1 VIGQTISHYRVI
13 EKLGGGGMGVVY
25 KAEDTMLGRF
35 VALKFL
41 PDDVSQDPQVLE
53 RFRREARAASAL
65 NHPNICTIYE
75 IAQHDSQ
82 WFIVMEFLDGLTLKH
97 RIAGRPIEIET
108 VLSLGIEVADALD
121 AAHAEGIV
129 HRDIKPA
136 NIFVTKRGH
145 AKVLDFGL
153 AKVAH
158 TPSSSATQTRS
169 ANLMDVTVDDQ
180 HLTSPGSTLGTIA
193 YMSPEQARAKDLDA
207 RTDLFSFGAVL
218 YEMATGQLPFR
229 GESTAVIFESIL
241 NRAPVPPV
249 RLNPEVPPEL
259 ERIINKALEK
269 DRNLRYQHAADIR
282 TDLQRLKR
290 DTESG
295 PTVTFSA
302 TAEQPSFRRWKLPG
316 FAVVAFLLVLL
327 AAGVYWRLHSAAR
340 LTERDTVVVAD
351 FTNTT
356 GDPVFDDALKQ
367 ALAVELEQSPF
378 LNILSDQK
386 VSETLR
392 LMGRSSSDRLAR
404 DVARE
409 LCLRT
414 GSKAMIA
421 GSVSSLGSQYLL
433 GLSAV
438 DCNSGDSIAKEQ
450 VQTPKK
456 EDVVKALGK
465 AASTLRGKLGESLAT
480 IQKYDTPV
488 EQATTPSL
496 EALQAYSLGLR
507 TLRTQGEEAAIPLL
521 KRASELDPNFAMA
534 YARLGTEYS
543 NLGQIALGSQNAK
556 KAYELRERV
565 SERERFYIDSHY
577 YDYANGESENAAQVY
592 DLWKQTYPRDVVPYA
607 NLGNIYFAIGQYEK
621 ALLQFQEALRLEPD
635 NVNGYTNLAV
645 TYIDMNRFD
654 EARKLLEQAQ
664 SLRLENVSLL
674 VNLYVLAFF
683 RGDVVEMQRQV
694 AEAKGKLG
702 IEDALTALQSDTEAY
717 HGHFEK
723 ARELTRLAEDTAR
736 RRSDPET
743 AASYRAEA
751 AIREA
756 EVGHGALARQDVAA
770 ALSMSANR
778 NVRIQAALA
787 LARTGETT
795 RARVMARD
803 LQKETS
809 TNTILNSYWLPTIR
823 ATAEI
828 NQDNASSAIQLLQ
841 TASPYELGSPEP
853 LGNLYPVYVRGQAYL
868 SARQGTAAAVEFQKL
883 VDHVGI
889 VQNFLLGSLAHLGLA
904 RAYALAG
911 DTAKSRTAYQ
921 DFFVPWKDA
930 DPDIPLLK
938 QAKAEYAKL
947 Q

>member
-65 NHPNICTIYE
+65 NHPNICTIHE

-108 VLSLGIEVADALD
+108 VLSLGIEIADALD
-121 AAHAEGIV
+121 AAHAESIV

-136 NIFVTKRGH
+136 NILITKRGH

-158 TPSSSATQTRS
+158 TPNSSATQTRS
-169 ANLMDVTVDDQ
+169 TTLLGVTVDDQ

-241 NRAPVPPV
+241 TRSAVPAV
-249 RLNPEVPPEL
+249 RLNPDVPPEL

-282 TDLQRLKR
+282 ADLRRLKR

-295 PTVTFSA
+295 STVTFRA
-302 TAEQPSFRRWKLPG
+302 TAEQPSFRRWKGPV

-327 AAGVYWRLHSAAR
+327 AAGVYWRLHSAPR
-340 LTERDTVVVAD
+340 LTERDTVVMAD

-356 GDPVFDDALKQ
+356 GDRVFDDALKQ

-386 VSETLR
+386 VSDALR

-409 LCLRT
+409 LCQRT

-450 VQTPKK
+450 VQIPNK
-456 EDVVKALGK
+456 EDVIRALGK
-465 AASTLRGKLGESLAT
+465 AASILRGKLGESLAT

-556 KAYELRERV
+556 KAYELRDRV

-607 NLGNIYFAIGQYEK
+607 NLGNIYFAVGQYEK

-645 TYIDMNRFD
+645 TYIDLNRFD
-654 EARKLLEQAQ
+654 EARELLQQAQ

-683 RGDVVEMQRQV
+683 RGDAVEMQRQV
-694 AEAKGKLG
+694 AAAKGKLG
-702 IEDALTALQSDTEAY
+702 LEDALTALQSDTEAY
-717 HGHFEK
+717 NGHFEK

-736 RRSDPET
+736 RRGDPET

-751 AIREA
+751 AMREA

-770 ALSMSANR
+770 ALTMSANR

-787 LARTGETT
+787 LARTGETA
-795 RARVMARD
+795 RARAMAGD
-803 LQKETS
+803 LQKEAS

-841 TASPYELGSPEP
+841 TASPYELGNPQP
-853 LGNLYPVYVRGQAYL
+853 LGNLYPVYVRGLAYL
-868 SARQGTAAAVEFQKL
+868 SARQGTAAAAEFQRL

-921 DFFVPWKDA
+921 DFFVRWKDA
-930 DPDIPLLK
+930 DPEIPILK
-938 QAKAEYAKL
+938 QAKVEYARL

>member
-1 VIGQTISHYRVI
+1 MIGQTISHYRVI
-13 EKLGGGGMGVVY
+13 EKVGGGGMGVVY
-25 KAEDTMLGRF
+25 KAEDIKLHRF

-41 PDDVSQDPQVLE
+41 PDEVAKDSQALA
-53 RFRREARAASAL
+53 RFQREAQAASAL
-65 NHPNICTIYE
+65 NHANICTIYE
-75 IAQHDSQ
+75 IDEQNGQA
-82 WFIVMEFLDGLTLKH
+82 FIAMEYLDGVTLKH
-97 RIAGRPIEIET
+97 RIGGKPLEIET
-108 VLSLGIEVADALD
+108 VLSLGIEIADALD

-145 AKVLDFGL
+145 AKILDFGL
-153 AKVAH
+153 AKVTSLRKAAE
-158 TPSSSATQTRS
+158 TAGINSA
-169 ANLMDVTVDDQ
+169 ATVGMRDE
-180 HLTSPGSTLGTIA
+180 HLTSPGTALGTVA
-193 YMSPEQARAKDLDA
+193 YMSPEQALGKELDA
-207 RTDLFSFGAVL
+207 RSDLFSYGAVL
-218 YEMATGQLPFR
+218 YEMIAGDLPFK
-229 GESTAVIFESIL
+229 GNTSAAIFDSIL
-241 NRAPVPPV
+241 HKTPVTPLRFNSEAPAD
-249 RLNPEVPPEL
+249 L
-259 ERIINKALEK
+259 ERIIKKALEK

-282 TDLQRLKR
+282 ADLQRLER
-290 DTESG
+290 DTESSR
-295 PTVTFSA
+295 TAAFSA
-302 TAEQPSFRRWKLPG
+302 TTEVPPFHRWKLLG
-316 FAVVAFLLVLL
+316 SAVVACLLILL
-327 AAGVYWRLHSAAR
+327 AAGLYWRLHPAAR

-392 LMGRSSSDRLAR
+392 LMGHSSSDRLTR
-404 DVARE
+404 DVTRE

-421 GSVSSLGSQYLL
+421 GSISSLGREYLL

-438 DCNSGDSIAKEQ
+438 NCNFGDSIAKEQ
-450 VQTPKK
+450 VQTANK
-456 EDVVKALGK
+456 EDVVKVLGK
-465 AASTLRGKLGESLAT
+465 AASILRGKLGESLAT

-496 EALQAYSLGLR
+496 EALEAYSLGLR
-507 TLRTQGEEAAIPLL
+507 TLRAQGEEAAIPLL

-534 YARLGTEYS
+534 YARLGTAYS

-577 YDYANGESENAAQVY
+577 YDYANGESEKAAQVY

-607 NLGNIYFAIGQYEK
+607 NLGNIYFAVGQYEK
-621 ALLQFQEALRLEPD
+621 ALLQFQEALRLEPN

-654 EARKLLEQAQ
+654 EARQLLEQAQ
-664 SLRLENVSLL
+664 SLKLENVSLL

-683 RGDVVEMQRQV
+683 RRDDAEMQRQV
-694 AEAKGKLG
+694 AAAEGKRG
-702 IEDALTALQSDTEAY
+702 IEDALTELQSDTEAY

-723 ARELTRLAEDTAR
+723 ARELTRVAEDTAR
-736 RRSDPET
+736 HRGDPET

-751 AIREA
+751 ALREA
-756 EVGHGALARQDVAA
+756 EVGYGALARQDVAA
-770 ALSMSANR
+770 AMAMSPNR
-778 NVRIQAALA
+778 NVQLQAALA
-787 LARTGETT
+787 LARTGDAT
-795 RARVMARD
+795 RARVIAGD
-803 LQKETS
+803 LQKDTS
-809 TNTILNSYWLPTIR
+809 TNTILNSYWLPTIW
-823 ATAEI
+823 AAADI
-828 NQDNASSAIQLLQ
+828 NQDNAGRAIQLLQ
-841 TASPYELGSPEP
+841 TASPYELGSPQP
-853 LGNLYPVYVRGQAYL
+853 LGSLYPVYMRGQAYL
-868 SARQGTAAAVEFQKL
+868 GIHQGSAAAAEFQRL
-883 VDHVGI
+883 LDHAGI

-904 RAYALAG
+904 RAYTLAG

-921 DFFVPWKDA
+921 DFFALWKDA
-930 DPDIPLLK
+930 DPDIPILK

-947 Q
+947 K

>member
-1 VIGQTISHYRVI
+1 MIGQTISHYRII

-121 AAHAEGIV
+121 AAHAECIV

-169 ANLMDVTVDDQ
+169 TNLMDVTVDEQ
-180 HLTSPGSTLGTIA
+180 HPTSPGSTLGTIA
-193 YMSPEQARAKDLDA
+193 YMSPEQARAKDLDV

-295 PTVTFSA
+295 STVTFSA
-302 TAEQPSFRRWKLPG
+302 TAEQPSFRRWKLPV

-694 AEAKGKLG
+694 AAAKGKLG

-736 RRSDPET
+736 RRGDPET

-756 EVGHGALARQDVAA
+756 EVGHGALPRQDVAA
-770 ALSMSANR
+770 ALTMSADR

-795 RARVMARD
+795 RARVMAGD

-841 TASPYELGSPEP
+841 TASPYELGSPQP

-868 SARQGTAAAVEFQKL
+868 SARQGTAAAAEFQKL

-921 DFFVPWKDA
+921 DFFVLWKDA

>member
-65 NHPNICTIYE
+65 NHPNICTIHE

-108 VLSLGIEVADALD
+108 VLSLGIEIADALD
-121 AAHAEGIV
+121 AAHAESIV

-136 NIFVTKRGH
+136 NILVTKRGH

-169 ANLMDVTVDDQ
+169 TNLMEATVDDQ

-241 NRAPVPPV
+241 TRAAVPPV

-282 TDLQRLKR
+282 ADLQRLKR

-295 PTVTFSA
+295 PTVTFRT
-302 TAEQPSFRRWKLPG
+302 TAEPPSFRRWKLPV

-327 AAGVYWRLHSAAR
+327 AAGFYWRLHSATR
-340 LTERDTVVVAD
+340 LTERDTVVMAD

-356 GDPVFDDALKQ
+356 GDRVFDDALKQ

-392 LMGRSSSDRLAR
+392 LMGRSSGDRLVR

-450 VQTPKK
+450 VQIPKK
-456 EDVVKALGK
+456 EDVIKALGK

-556 KAYELRERV
+556 KAYELRDRV

-607 NLGNIYFAIGQYEK
+607 NLGNIYFAVGQYEK

-654 EARKLLEQAQ
+654 EARELLEQAQ

-683 RGDVVEMQRQV
+683 RGDVAEMQRQV
-694 AEAKGKLG
+694 EAAKGKLG
-702 IEDALTALQSDTEAY
+702 LEDALTALQSDTEAY
-717 HGHFEK
+717 NGHFEK
-723 ARELTRLAEDTAR
+723 AGELTRLAEDTAR
-736 RRSDPET
+736 RRGDPET

-751 AIREA
+751 AMREA

-770 ALSMSANR
+770 ALTMSANR

-787 LARTGETT
+787 LARTGETA
-795 RARVMARD
+795 RARVMASD
-803 LQKETS
+803 LQKEAS

-828 NQDNASSAIQLLQ
+828 NQNDARSAIQLLQ
-841 TASPYELGSPEP
+841 TASPYELGNPQP
-853 LGNLYPVYVRGQAYL
+853 LGNLYPVYVRGLAYL
-868 SARQGTAAAVEFQKL
+868 SARQGTAAAAEFQRL

-911 DTAKSRTAYQ
+911 ETAKSRTAYQ
-921 DFFVPWKDA
+921 DFFVRWKDA
-930 DPDIPLLK
+930 DPDIPILK
-938 QAKAEYAKL
+938 QAKVEYARL

>member
-1 VIGQTISHYRVI
+1 MIGQTISHYRVI

-65 NHPNICTIYE
+65 NHPNICTVYE
-75 IAQHDSQ
+75 IAQHDRQ
-82 WFIVMEFLDGLTLKH
+82 WFIVMEFLDGLMLKH

-158 TPSSSATQTRS
+158 TPSSATQTRS
-169 ANLMDVTVDDQ
+169 TNLMDVTVDDQ

-282 TDLQRLKR
+282 ADLQRLKR

-302 TAEQPSFRRWKLPG
+302 TAEQPSFRRWKLPV

-521 KRASELDPNFAMA
+521 KRASEMDPNFAMA

-654 EARKLLEQAQ
+654 EARKLLEQAR

-694 AEAKGKLG
+694 AAAKGKLG

-736 RRSDPET
+736 RRGDPET

-770 ALSMSANR
+770 ALTMSANR

-841 TASPYELGSPEP
+841 TASPYELGSPQP

-868 SARQGTAAAVEFQKL
+868 SARQGTAAAAEFQKL

-889 VQNFLLGSLAHLGLA
+889 VQNFLLGSLAHLEIHPKTGVLY
-904 RAYALAG
+904 R
-911 DTAKSRTAYQ
+911 
-921 DFFVPWKDA
+921 
-930 DPDIPLLK
+930 LK
-938 QAKAEYAKL
+938 FA
-947 Q
+947 

>member
-1 VIGQTISHYRVI
+1 
-13 EKLGGGGMGVVY
+13 
-25 KAEDTMLGRF
+25 
-35 VALKFL
+35 
-41 PDDVSQDPQVLE
+41 
-53 RFRREARAASAL
+53 
-65 NHPNICTIYE
+65 
-75 IAQHDSQ
+75 
-82 WFIVMEFLDGLTLKH
+82 
-97 RIAGRPIEIET
+97 
-108 VLSLGIEVADALD
+108 
-121 AAHAEGIV
+121 
-129 HRDIKPA
+129 
-136 NIFVTKRGH
+136 
-145 AKVLDFGL
+145 
-153 AKVAH
+153 
-158 TPSSSATQTRS
+158 
-169 ANLMDVTVDDQ
+169 
-180 HLTSPGSTLGTIA
+180 
-193 YMSPEQARAKDLDA
+193 
-207 RTDLFSFGAVL
+207 
-218 YEMATGQLPFR
+218 
-229 GESTAVIFESIL
+229 
-241 NRAPVPPV
+241 
-249 RLNPEVPPEL
+249 
-259 ERIINKALEK
+259 
-269 DRNLRYQHAADIR
+269 
-282 TDLQRLKR
+282 
-290 DTESG
+290 
-295 PTVTFSA
+295 
-302 TAEQPSFRRWKLPG
+302 
-316 FAVVAFLLVLL
+316 LLVLL

-507 TLRTQGEEAAIPLL
+507 TLRTNGEEAAIPLL

-674 VNLYVLAFF
+674 VNLYVLGFF

-694 AEAKGKLG
+694 AAAKGKLG

-736 RRSDPET
+736 RRGDTET

-756 EVGHGALARQDVAA
+756 EVGHGALARQDAAA
-770 ALSMSANR
+770 ALTMSANR

-841 TASPYELGSPEP
+841 TASPYELGSPQP

-868 SARQGTAAAVEFQKL
+868 SARQGTAAAAEFQKL

-904 RAYALAG
+904 RAYALVG

-921 DFFVPWKDA
+921 DFFVLWKDA
-930 DPDIPLLK
+930 DPDIPILQL
-938 QAKAEYAKL
+938 AKSEYAKL

>member
-65 NHPNICTIYE
+65 NHPNICTVYE
-75 IAQHDSQ
+75 IAQHDRQ
-82 WFIVMEFLDGLTLKH
+82 WFIVMEFLDGLMLKH

-158 TPSSSATQTRS
+158 TPSSATQTRS
-169 ANLMDVTVDDQ
+169 TNLMDVTVDDQ

-282 TDLQRLKR
+282 ADLQRLKR

-302 TAEQPSFRRWKLPG
+302 TAEQPSFRRWKLPV

-521 KRASELDPNFAMA
+521 KRASEMDPNFAMA

-654 EARKLLEQAQ
+654 EARKLLEQAR

-694 AEAKGKLG
+694 AAAKGKLG

-736 RRSDPET
+736 RRGDPET

-770 ALSMSANR
+770 ALTMSANR

-841 TASPYELGSPEP
+841 TASPYELGSPQP

-868 SARQGTAAAVEFQKL
+868 SARQGTAAAAEFQKL

-889 VQNFLLGSLAHLGLA
+889 VQNFLLGSLAHLEIHPKTGVLY
-904 RAYALAG
+904 R
-911 DTAKSRTAYQ
+911 
-921 DFFVPWKDA
+921 
-930 DPDIPLLK
+930 LK
-938 QAKAEYAKL
+938 FA
-947 Q
+947 